1 MDGACTLQCMR
12 VSAGYRVLVVTATLA
27 ALAGCGSGV
36 NPTPAASAAP
46 GGTTGQATTGG
57 GTPASKAM
65 PDPCSLLRDSEVA
78 GLDSSLGS
86 GETKT
91 VAGSRLCVWH
101 DAKGITAVTLLVAS
115 APQGGP
121 KVALQNALAPTGYTI
136 DDVPGLGDSAAVA
149 VQQADASIGTKEAV
163 AEIVAQTG
171 DRIVELATP
180 RVPMTERSAKFATLT
195 RLTAIALSRLSG

>member
-1 MDGACTLQCMR
+1 MR
-12 VSAGYRVLVVTATLA
+12 VPAGYRVLVVTAALA
-27 ALAGCGSGV
+27 ALAGCGSGA
-36 NPTPAASAAP
+36 NPTRAASEAS
-46 GGTTGQATTGG
+46 GGTTGQAATGD
-57 GTPASKAM
+57 GTPASRAM

-78 GLDSSLGS
+78 GLDPSLGP

-101 DAKGITAVTLLVAS
+101 DAKGITAVTLLVAP

-121 KVALQNALAPTGYTI
+121 KVALRDALAPSGYTI

-180 RVPMTERSAKFATLT
+180 RVPMTERSAKFAIVKH
-195 RLTAIALSRLSG
+195 LTATALSRLPG